1 MGLVIKLMPSCFL
14 IAAVRIMLKA
24 SIDCSENVCEQRH
37 LKNGC
42 RKRWAAI
49 FCAPP
54 SKRFFIIFFK
64 NLMNRLVWNFNWMG
78 EGNLLIFGKVKVFLG
93 KVEKIEE
100 LICLR
105 KKLKKGYFAQN
116 LHSKN
121 LLVGNERNSI
131 SSFLSSMTFPIVFL
145 LFAVCFLYFIVL
157 V

>member
-1 MGLVIKLMPSCFL
+1 
-14 IAAVRIMLKA
+14 
-24 SIDCSENVCEQRH
+24 
-37 LKNGC
+37 
-42 RKRWAAI
+42 
-49 FCAPP
+49 
-54 SKRFFIIFFK
+54 
-64 NLMNRLVWNFNWMG
+64 MG